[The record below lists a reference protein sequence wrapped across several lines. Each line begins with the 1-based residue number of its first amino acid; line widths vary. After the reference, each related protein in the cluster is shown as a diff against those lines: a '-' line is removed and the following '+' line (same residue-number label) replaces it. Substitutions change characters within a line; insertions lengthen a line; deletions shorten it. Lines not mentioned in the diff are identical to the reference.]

1 MTIRVAIVDDQDL
14 MRTGFRMILEDLPDL
29 QIAGEA
35 SDGAQAVRLVE
46 SYRPDVTL
54 MDVRMPV
61 MDGIEATRRIVSR
74 DPSARI
80 LILTTFDLDEY
91 AFAGLRA
98 GASGFLLKDVPVDEL
113 ANAIRVIA
121 TGDAVVAPR
130 VTRLLL
136 DTYAHQF
143 PALGEASPRATPPG
157 LDRLTLREREVLLH
171 IADGLSNAEIA
182 TRLTISETTAKS
194 HVASILAKLNLPNR
208 VHTVIYAYE
217 NGLVTNR
224 TEQRQT
230 GATSGF
236 PALSGNRSPEHRRLY
251 HDAVGIKDP

>member
-14 MRTGFRMILEDLPDL
+14 VRTGFRMILEDLTDFE
-29 QIAGEA
+29 IAGEA

-46 SYRPDVTL
+46 GYRPDVTL
-54 MDVRMPV
+54 MDVRMPT
-61 MDGIEATRRIVSR
+61 MDGVEATRRIVSR
-74 DPSARI
+74 DPSARV

-121 TGDAVVAPR
+121 AGDAVVAPR

-143 PALGEASPRATPPG
+143 PALRDRSSRATPPG
-157 LDRLTLREREVLLH
+157 LERLTRREREVLLL
-171 IADGLSNAEIA
+171 IAGGLSNAEIA
-182 TRLTISETTAKS
+182 AKLTVSETTAKS
-194 HVASILAKLNLPNR
+194 HVASILTKLSLPNR

-224 TEQRQT
+224 TEHAR
-230 GATSGF
+230 
-236 PALSGNRSPEHRRLY
+236 P
-251 HDAVGIKDP
+251 V

>member
-1 MTIRVAIVDDQDL
+1 
-14 MRTGFRMILEDLPDL
+14 MILEDLPDL
-29 QIAGEA
+29 EIALRGIRP
-35 SDGAQAVRLVE
+35 AQAVRLVE

-54 MDVRMPV
+54 MDVRMPT

-121 TGDAVVAPR
+121 AGDAVVAPR

-143 PALGEASPRATPPG
+143 PTLRGSSSPATPPG
-157 LDRLTLREREVLLH
+157 LDRLTLREREVLLLV
-171 IADGLSNAEIA
+171 AGGLSNAEIA
-182 TRLTISETTAKS
+182 TRLTVSETTAKS
-194 HVASILAKLNLPNR
+194 HVASILTKLNLPM
-208 VHTVIYAYE
+208 E
-217 NGLVTNR
+217 CP
-224 TEQRQT
+224 E
-230 GATSGF
+230 
-236 PALSGNRSPEHRRLY
+236 LSGRGSNRIFAGKDGIEWLGRNAVISLRSSRRKPPRWWWRPRALLLRWR
-251 HDAVGIKDP
+251 VSLG